1 MLSDHYI
8 PKIVIYNR
16 LIIVLSISFPGK
28 IASKPL
34 FFNLHNLLAFNELTL
49 FAPLLFSFQEVQ
61 K

>member
-8 PKIVIYNR
+8 QKIVIYNR
-16 LIIVLSISFPGK
+16 LKTYLTVSLQAK
-28 IASKPL
+28 ITSKTYL
-34 FFNLHNLLAFNELTL
+34 FHLHNHLAFNEHTL

>member
-16 LIIVLSISFPGK
+16 LVIDLSLSFPGK
-28 IASKPL
+28 IASKL
-34 FFNLHNLLAFNELTL
+34 LLLNLHNLLVFNELTL
-49 FAPLLFSFQEVQ
+49 LAPLLFSFQEVQ